1 MLSRVYLE
9 KDNKCINNVGKT
21 WTINL
26 KVEKRTEKTPKGLL
40 HKNTG
45 LNLCH
50 LCIHIKS
57 LVSFLVQSIYV
68 VFLLNQAE
76 EIFLS
81 FFCKKKEKKA
91 IRVRIKPTFVWNFE
105 TYLQIQT

>member
-1 MLSRVYLE
+1 M
-9 KDNKCINNVGKT
+9 
-21 WTINL
+21 
-26 KVEKRTEKTPKGLL
+26 EKRKEKTPKGLL

-68 VFLLNQAE
+68 VFLLNKAE

-91 IRVRIKPTFVWNFE
+91 IRVHIKPTFV
-105 TYLQIQT
+105 

>member
-1 MLSRVYLE
+1 MFSRVYLE
-9 KDNKCINNVGKT
+9 KDNKCIMWVNFKMENRK
-21 WTINL
+21 
-26 KVEKRTEKTPKGLL
+26 KKTPKDLL

-68 VFLLNQAE
+68 VFLLNKAE

-91 IRVRIKPTFVWNFE
+91 I
-105 TYLQIQT
+105 

>member
-1 MLSRVYLE
+1 M
-9 KDNKCINNVGKT
+9 
-21 WTINL
+21 
-26 KVEKRTEKTPKGLL
+26 EKRTEKTPKGLL

-68 VFLLNQAE
+68 VFLLNKAE
-76 EIFLS
+76 EIFLR
-81 FFCKKKEKKA
+81 FFLPKKK
-91 IRVRIKPTFVWNFE
+91 TFAYASNPYSFE
-105 TYLQIQT
+105 ILKHTFKDRL

>member
-1 MLSRVYLE
+1 M
-9 KDNKCINNVGKT
+9 
-21 WTINL
+21 
-26 KVEKRTEKTPKGLL
+26 EKRTEKTPKGLL

-105 TYLQIQT
+105 TYFQTET